1 MDFNTTLMIK
11 LLLITRYKFGYMVPS
26 KCKKVAVD
34 VIDFEFPT
42 GLGPC
47 NTSAQA
53 KPPPVDINLK
63 LRSDCKAHVM

>member
-34 VIDFEFPT
+34 VINFEFPR
-42 GLGPC
+42 GLDPG
-47 NTSAQA
+47 NTSAEA

-63 LRSDCKAHVM
+63 LTPDCKAHVM